1 MSNKHRTA
9 FKVVGYFI
17 LLFGSLILG
26 IVLII
31 NHLFFNI
38 DRVPKSDLLA
48 EEVSP
53 TGDYTVLTYV
63 SNGHSTVAPAVR
75 GEVIYHNKN
84 DNKRNLYWA
93 YRIEEGEIEWI
104 NDHIVS
110 INGMELDVRKD
121 TYDFRKD

>member
-1 MSNKHRTA
+1 MSNKHRTV
-9 FKVVGYFI
+9 FKVAGYFI
-17 LLFGSLILG
+17 LLFGSLIFG
-26 IVLII
+26 IVLIV

-38 DRVPKSDLLA
+38 ERVPKGDLLA

-53 TGDYTVLTYV
+53 TGDYTVLTYI

-104 NDHIVS
+104 NEHIVS

>member
-1 MSNKHRTA
+1 M
-9 FKVVGYFI
+9 I
-17 LLFGSLILG
+17 CLLGS
-26 IVLII
+26 
-31 NHLFFNI
+31 F
-38 DRVPKSDLLA
+38 
-48 EEVSP
+48 P

-75 GEVIYHNKN
+75 GRVIYHNKN

-93 YRIEEGEIEWI
+93 YRIEEGEIVWI

>member
-1 MSNKHRTA
+1 MSNKQRTVL
-9 FKVVGYFI
+9 KVAGYFI
-17 LLFGSLILG
+17 LLFGSLIFG
-26 IVLII
+26 IVLIV

-38 DRVPKSDLLA
+38 DRVPKGDLLA

-53 TGDYTVLTYV
+53 TGAYTVLTYV

-93 YRIEEGEIEWI
+93 YRIEAGEIEWI
-104 NDHIVS
+104 NEHIVS